1 MKTHPARMMIAACAL
16 LGVVALPM
24 LANAQTSLLPIK
36 VTEKQSRAADLD
48 RRAATYEESD
58 WSKLSTAGKLR
69 EQAADLRDE
78 SDLLKTASL
87 YWAARDHYYSANTSK
102 ARDLMVQT
110 AQHAMETGD
119 VIAAASAFTDA
130 AYISADLRDVES
142 TKLYATKAR
151 LLASSP
157 MLSAS
162 QRSEMLERL
171 AFGGLTEERVA
182 TLGTRR

>member
-1 MKTHPARMMIAACAL
+1 MNTHPARMMIAAGAL

-24 LANAQTSLLPIK
+24 IANAQTSLLPIK
-36 VTEKQSRAADLD
+36 VTEKQSRAAELD
-48 RRAATYEESD
+48 RRAATYEDSD
-58 WSKLSTAGKLR
+58 WSKLTTAGKLR
-69 EQAADLRDE
+69 EQAAGLRDD

-87 YWAARDHYYSANTSK
+87 YWAARDHYYSENTSK
-102 ARDLMVQT
+102 ARDLMVQA

-130 AYISADLRDVES
+130 AYISADLRDVVS